1 MNFGN
6 HLRRAVDHLLQV
18 YQHILV
24 ARCRCRKKD
33 LDCEATIMEISR
45 IITTPPRNFK
55 EAVSICIDSQA
66 GIDELSQH
74 FGGSLYGRASEVPAP
89 VLLTYDCS

>member
-6 HLRRAVDHLLQV
+6 HLRRAVDHLLQI

-24 ARCRCRKKD
+24 ARCRCCKND
-33 LDCEATIMEISR
+33 LDCEATTVEISR

-55 EAVSICIDSQA
+55 EAVSICINSQA
-66 GIDELSQH
+66 DIDELSQH
-74 FGGSLYGRASEVPAP
+74 FGGSLYGRALEAPAP